1 MEEIFVGEV
10 RGSFTDEKHNFLLQE
25 NDVKCSN
32 KIFFGKSQTHRRRKT
47 YENKCTLENTPLSSG
62 NFGTYLKDFGLDNCD
77 VIVGIFIPEVTP
89 IANASFFEV
98 EATANNN
105 MELQ

>member
-1 MEEIFVGEV
+1 MLQPL
-10 RGSFTDEKHNFLLQE
+10 FLQC
-25 NDVKCSN
+25 NCRQPRH
-32 KIFFGKSQTHRRRKT
+32 FAQTV
-47 YENKCTLENTPLSSG
+47 NKCTLENTPLSSG